1 MTNEKRELFATLGLI
16 AEESVANESVN
27 TELEPEVELTALE
40 SIESELKDLDEIE
53 RCQDEAEKASFESMV
68 SDLELLN
75 SVLAYKS
82 VKTAGAEETTALESI
97 SAEFGISTEGIKD
110 LAEKGVDAI
119 KTLIDKII
127 SLFKQMFGAAKAQEK
142 VLKSLEY
149 KVSVVSE
156 AQKGKY
162 DLKEFA
168 RIMGQTMI
176 LGAMSQKGYSVSD
189 FPSSGS
195 LQSIIDIAN
204 KAAKDYYEDSA
215 IRESIYK
222 PFTGKLIYIEKGIEE
237 VNEKSKSVEDLADF
251 DYHQGAVKL
260 IKAMRMYKIADTLKG
275 AIAEFERVAAKIK
288 NSKKKNQ
295 DDADKLIANM
305 SKMDMAEC
313 IKTAN
318 KFKDLNSANVR
329 ALVKLCGQYI
339 KAAKADKPAEEKAA

>member
-16 AEESVANESVN
+16 AEETVANESVN

-53 RCQDEAEKASFESMV
+53 RCQDEAEKASFESMI

-82 VKTAGAEETTALESI
+82 VKTAGAEEAALESI

-110 LAEKGVDAI
+110 LAEKGVDAL

-127 SLFKQMFGAAKAQEK
+127 ALFKRMLGGAKAQEK

-260 IKAMRMYKIADTLKG
+260 IKAMRMYKIADVLKG
-275 AIAEFERVAAKIK
+275 AIAEFERVAEKIK

-339 KAAKADKPAEEKAA
+339 KAAKADKSAEEKAA

>member
-16 AEESVANESVN
+16 AEETVANESVN
-27 TELEPEVELTALE
+27 TEPEVELTALE
-40 SIESELKDLDEIE
+40 AIESELNDLDEIE
-53 RCQDEAEKASFESMV
+53 KSFDEAEKASFESMV

-82 VKTAGAEETTALESI
+82 VKTAGAEEAALESI

-110 LAEKGVDAI
+110 LAEKGVDAL

-127 SLFKQMFGAAKAQEK
+127 ALFKRMLGGAKAQEK

-176 LGAMSQKGYSVSD
+176 LGAMAQKGYSASD

-260 IKAMRMYKIADTLKG
+260 IKAMRMYKIADVLKG
-275 AIAEFERVAAKIK
+275 AIAEFERVAEKIK

>member
-82 VKTAGAEETTALESI
+82 VKTAGAEEAVLESI
-97 SAEFGISTEGIKD
+97 SAEFGISTEGVKE
-110 LAEKGVDAI
+110 LAEKGIDAI

-156 AQKGKY
+156 AQSGKY

-168 RIMGQTMI
+168 RIMGHTMI
-176 LGAMSQKGYSVSD
+176 LGGMSQKGYSASD
-189 FPSSGS
+189 FPSAGS
-195 LQSIIDIAN
+195 LQSIINIAN
-204 KAAKDYYEDSA
+204 TAVENFHKGAAV
-215 IRESIYK
+215 REGLTV
-222 PFTGKLIYIEKGIEE
+222 PFIGQLSFIEQGIAEID
-237 VNEKSKSVEDLADF
+237 EKSKSVEDLADF

-260 IKAMRMYKIADTLKG
+260 IKAMRSYKIADTLSG
-275 AIAEFERVAAKIK
+275 AIASFEDVAKKIK
-288 NSKKKNQ
+288 TSGKKDK
-295 DDADKLIANM
+295 DAADKLVTDISKKDIA
-305 SKMDMAEC
+305 AC
-313 IKTAN
+313 IAAAN
-318 KFKDLNSANVR
+318 KFKALNSANVR
-329 ALVKLCGQYI
+329 ALVKLCGKYI
-339 KAAKADKPAEEKAA
+339 KSAKVKPDEEKAA

>member
-82 VKTAGAEETTALESI
+82 VKTAGAEEAALESI

-110 LAEKGVDAI
+110 LAEKGVDAL

-127 SLFKQMFGAAKAQEK
+127 ALFKRMLGGAKAQEK

-260 IKAMRMYKIADTLKG
+260 IKAMRMYKIADVLKG
-275 AIAEFERVAAKIK
+275 AIAEFERVLEKVK

>member
-40 SIESELKDLDEIE
+40 SIESELNDLEEIE
-53 RCQDEAEKASFESMV
+53 KCQDEAEKASFESMI

-82 VKTAGAEETTALESI
+82 VKTAGAEEAALESI
-97 SAEFGISTEGIKD
+97 SAEFGISTEGIKE
-110 LAEKGVDAI
+110 LAERGVDAL

-127 SLFKQMFGAAKAQEK
+127 ALFKRMLGGAKAQEK

-176 LGAMSQKGYSVSD
+176 LGAMSQKGYSVTD
-189 FPSSGS
+189 FPSAGS

-215 IRESIYK
+215 IRESIFK
-222 PFTGKLIYIEKGIEE
+222 PFTGKLIYIEKGIAE
-237 VNEKSKSVEDLADF
+237 VNEKAKSVEDLADF

-275 AIAEFERVAAKIK
+275 AIAEFERVLEKIK
-288 NSKKKNQ
+288 KSKKKNQ

-339 KAAKADKPAEEKAA
+339 KAAKTDKPAEEKSV

>member
-16 AEESVANESVN
+16 AEETVANESVN

-53 RCQDEAEKASFESMV
+53 RCQDEAEKASFESMI

-82 VKTAGAEETTALESI
+82 VKTAGAEEAALESI

-110 LAEKGVDAI
+110 LAEKGVDAL

-127 SLFKQMFGAAKAQEK
+127 ALFKRMLGGAKAQEK

-260 IKAMRMYKIADTLKG
+260 IKAMRMYKIADVLKG
-275 AIAEFERVAAKIK
+275 AIAEFERVAEKIK

-339 KAAKADKPAEEKAA
+339 KAAKVKPAEEKAA

>member
-40 SIESELKDLDEIE
+40 SIESELKDLEEIDKSF
-53 RCQDEAEKASFESMV
+53 DEAEKASFESMI

-82 VKTAGAEETTALESI
+82 VKTAGAEEAALESI

-110 LAEKGVDAI
+110 LAEKGVDAL

-127 SLFKQMFGAAKAQEK
+127 ALFKRMLGGAKAQEK

-176 LGAMSQKGYSVSD
+176 LGAMCQKGYSVSD

-260 IKAMRMYKIADTLKG
+260 IKSMRMYKIADTLKG
-275 AIAEFERVAAKIK
+275 AIAEFERVLEKIK

-295 DDADKLIANM
+295 DDADKLIYNM

-339 KAAKADKPAEEKAA
+339 KAAKTKPAEEKAA

>member
-16 AEESVANESVN
+16 AEETVANESVN
-27 TELEPEVELTALE
+27 VEVKPEVELTALE
-40 SIESELKDLDEIE
+40 SIESELNDLEEIE
-53 RCQDEAEKASFESMV
+53 KCQDEAEKASFESMI

-82 VKTAGAEETTALESI
+82 VKTAGAEEAALESI
-97 SAEFGISTEGIKD
+97 SVEFGISTEGIKE
-110 LAEKGVDAI
+110 LAERGVDAL

-127 SLFKQMFGAAKAQEK
+127 ALFKRMLGGAKAQEK

-260 IKAMRMYKIADTLKG
+260 IKAMRMYKIADVLKG
-275 AIAEFERVAAKIK
+275 AIAESERVAEKIK

-339 KAAKADKPAEEKAA
+339 KAAKADKPAEEKSA

>member
-40 SIESELKDLDEIE
+40 SIESELNDLEEIE
-53 RCQDEAEKASFESMV
+53 KCQDEAEKASFESMI

-82 VKTAGAEETTALESI
+82 VKTAGAEEAALESI
-97 SAEFGISTEGIKD
+97 SAEFGISTEGIKE
-110 LAEKGVDAI
+110 LAERGVDAL

-127 SLFKQMFGAAKAQEK
+127 ALFKRMLGGAKAQEK

-176 LGAMSQKGYSVSD
+176 LGAMSQKGYSVTD
-189 FPSSGS
+189 FPSAGS

-204 KAAKDYYEDSA
+204 KAAKDYYEDMA

-275 AIAEFERVAAKIK
+275 AIAEFERVLEKIK
-288 NSKKKNQ
+288 KSKKKNQ

-305 SKMDMAEC
+305 SKMDIAEC

-339 KAAKADKPAEEKAA
+339 KAAKADKPTEEKSA

>member
-16 AEESVANESVN
+16 AEETVANESVN
-27 TELEPEVELTALE
+27 TEVEPEVELTALE

-53 RCQDEAEKASFESMV
+53 RCQDEAEKASFESMI

-82 VKTAGAEETTALESI
+82 VKTAGAEEAAVESI

-110 LAEKGVDAI
+110 LAEKGVDAL

-127 SLFKQMFGAAKAQEK
+127 ALFKRMLGGAKAQEK

-260 IKAMRMYKIADTLKG
+260 IKAMRMYKIADVLKG
-275 AIAEFERVAAKIK
+275 AIAEFERVAEKIK

-339 KAAKADKPAEEKAA
+339 KAAKADKSAEEKAA

>member
-16 AEESVANESVN
+16 AEETVANESVN
-27 TELEPEVELTALE
+27 TALEPEVELTALE
-40 SIESELKDLDEIE
+40 SIESELNDLEEIE
-53 RCQDEAEKASFESMV
+53 KCQDEAEKASFESMI

-82 VKTAGAEETTALESI
+82 VKTAGAEEAALESI
-97 SAEFGISTEGIKD
+97 SAEFGISTEGIKE
-110 LAEKGVDAI
+110 LAERGVDAL

-127 SLFKQMFGAAKAQEK
+127 ALFKRMLGGAKAQEK

-176 LGAMSQKGYSVSD
+176 LGAMSQKGYSVTD
-189 FPSSGS
+189 FPSAGS

-215 IRESIYK
+215 IRESIFK
-222 PFTGKLIYIEKGIEE
+222 PFTGKLIYIEKGIAE
-237 VNEKSKSVEDLADF
+237 VNEKAKSVEDLADF

-275 AIAEFERVAAKIK
+275 AIAEFERVLEKIK

-339 KAAKADKPAEEKAA
+339 KAAKADKPVEEKSA

>member
-16 AEESVANESVN
+16 AEETVANESVN
-27 TELEPEVELTALE
+27 TEVEPEVELTALE
-40 SIESELKDLDEIE
+40 SIESELNDLDEIE
-53 RCQDEAEKASFESMV
+53 KSFDEAEKASFESMV

-82 VKTAGAEETTALESI
+82 VKTAGVEEAAVESI

-110 LAEKGVDAI
+110 LAEKGVDAL

-127 SLFKQMFGAAKAQEK
+127 ALFKRMLGGAKAQEK

-275 AIAEFERVAAKIK
+275 AIAEFERVAEKIK

>member
-16 AEESVANESVN
+16 AEETVANESVN
-27 TELEPEVELTALE
+27 TEVEPEVELTALE
-40 SIESELKDLDEIE
+40 SIESELKDLEEIDKSF
-53 RCQDEAEKASFESMV
+53 DEAEKASFESMV

-82 VKTAGAEETTALESI
+82 VKTAGAEEAAVESI

-110 LAEKGVDAI
+110 LAEKGVDAL

-127 SLFKQMFGAAKAQEK
+127 ALFKRMLGGAKAQEK

-260 IKAMRMYKIADTLKG
+260 IKAMRMYKIADVLKG
-275 AIAEFERVAAKIK
+275 AIAEFERVAEKIK

>member
-27 TELEPEVELTALE
+27 TEVEPEVELTALE
-40 SIESELKDLDEIE
+40 SIESELKDLEEIDKSF
-53 RCQDEAEKASFESMV
+53 DEAEKASFESMV

-82 VKTAGAEETTALESI
+82 VKTAGAEEAAVESI

-110 LAEKGVDAI
+110 LAEKGVDAL

-127 SLFKQMFGAAKAQEK
+127 ALFKRMLGGAKAQEK

-176 LGAMSQKGYSVSD
+176 LGAMSQKGYSVTD
-189 FPSSGS
+189 FPSAGS

-204 KAAKDYYEDSA
+204 KAAKDYYEDLA

-237 VNEKSKSVEDLADF
+237 VNEKSKLVEDLADF

-275 AIAEFERVAAKIK
+275 AIADFERVAEKIK
-288 NSKKKNQ
+288 KSNKKNQ

-339 KAAKADKPAEEKAA
+339 KAAKVKPAEEKSA

>member
-27 TELEPEVELTALE
+27 TEPEVELTALE
-40 SIESELKDLDEIE
+40 SIESELNDLEEIE
-53 RCQDEAEKASFESMV
+53 KCQDEAEKASFESMI

-82 VKTAGAEETTALESI
+82 VKTAGAEEAALESI
-97 SAEFGISTEGIKD
+97 SAEFGISTEGIKE
-110 LAEKGVDAI
+110 LAEKGVDAL

-127 SLFKQMFGAAKAQEK
+127 ALFKRMLGGAKAQEK

-260 IKAMRMYKIADTLKG
+260 IKAMRMYKIADVLKG
-275 AIAEFERVAAKIK
+275 AIAEFERVAEKIK

-339 KAAKADKPAEEKAA
+339 KAAKTKPAEEKAA

>member
-16 AEESVANESVN
+16 TEETVANESVN

-40 SIESELKDLDEIE
+40 SIESELKDLEEIE

-82 VKTAGAEETTALESI
+82 VKTAGAEEAALESI

-110 LAEKGVDAI
+110 LAEKGVDAL

-127 SLFKQMFGAAKAQEK
+127 ALFKKMLGGAKAQEK

-168 RIMGQTMI
+168 RIMCQTMI
-176 LGAMSQKGYSVSD
+176 LGAMSQKGYSVTD
-189 FPSSGS
+189 FPSAGS

-237 VNEKSKSVEDLADF
+237 VNEKSKLVEDLADF

-260 IKAMRMYKIADTLKG
+260 IKAMRMYKIADVLKG
-275 AIAEFERVAAKIK
+275 AIAEFERVAEKIK